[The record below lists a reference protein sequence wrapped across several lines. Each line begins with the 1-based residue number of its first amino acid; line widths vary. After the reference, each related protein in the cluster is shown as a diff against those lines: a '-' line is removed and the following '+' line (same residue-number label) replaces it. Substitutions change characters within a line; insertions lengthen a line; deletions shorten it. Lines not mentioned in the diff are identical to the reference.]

1 MFYVL
6 MFIFYSV
13 SIILQIKTINQPE
26 RFEWR
31 LADILE
37 KIVKRIHTDIMK
49 TRIRY
54 NVNESYSVCYIM
66 IFETNNNKQS

>member
-1 MFYVL
+1 M
-6 MFIFYSV
+6 
-13 SIILQIKTINQPE
+13 INQPE